1 MEDVPFV
8 RFEENGEEI
17 NLYFKICDRLAD
29 YVRKNTNYCEKAF
42 SLYLDNENALSSR
55 MHAVTMLKHFG
66 PRVGKGQP
74 STSYAY

>member
-1 MEDVPFV
+1 MEVVTFV

-29 YVRKNTNYCEKAF
+29 YVRKNTNYSEKAL

-55 MHAVTMLKHFG
+55 MYAITMLKHFG